1 MLVSRRKDNQTENH
15 TITRQTETLVDGKI
29 FQGLVFTI
37 LLWYNIGTKNKER
50 EDKKQM
56 KRRNLYI
63 DMDGVLA
70 DFNAEPNGVARF
82 STEKGFFKKLK
93 PLEKNAKALRK
104 LIADGNHNIFILS
117 ASPNAA
123 ADGDK
128 LVWLRKHKIKIADGN
143 IIFCRNGQR
152 KVDFMKT
159 ADGILFD
166 DYGKNLREWVDEN
179 PQNKGYKVEA
189 DGSLVCGFA
198 MIELI

>member
-1 MLVSRRKDNQTENH
+1 M
-15 TITRQTETLVDGKI
+15 
-29 FQGLVFTI
+29 
-37 LLWYNIGTKNKER
+37 LLWYNIGTRTKKER
-50 EDKKQM
+50 TKQM
-56 KRRNLYI
+56 KRKNLYI

-82 STEKGFFKKLK
+82 STEKGFFKRLK

-166 DYGKNLREWVDEN
+166 DYGKNLREWVDGN

-189 DGSLVCGFA
+189 DGSLMYGFA